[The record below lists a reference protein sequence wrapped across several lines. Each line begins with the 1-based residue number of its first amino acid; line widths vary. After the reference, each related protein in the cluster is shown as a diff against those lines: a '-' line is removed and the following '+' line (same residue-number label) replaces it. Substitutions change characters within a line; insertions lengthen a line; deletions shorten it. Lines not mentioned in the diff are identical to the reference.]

1 MNSSLAPRGNPAL
14 GLSVTIAVHAVLAV
28 LLLVKLH
35 PDLPKI
41 LPEPVPVKL
50 LHETPPPKELKPLPM
65 PNPVIHPP
73 VPVPVLVVPLLKVA
87 EQPKQELP
95 KIDRPTAITL
105 PPPPAP
111 PAAPPRSEAQELDFQ
126 SKLMAHLNSLKRYP
140 ADARRQG
147 KMGVV
152 MVRFR
157 IDRHGHVL
165 AHRIEQGSGH
175 AVLDEETTRLM
186 ERADPFP
193 APPDSVPGNEL
204 EFLVPVQYKL
214 G

>member
-1 MNSSLAPRGNPAL
+1 MSLNSSLAPRGNSAL
-14 GLSVTIAVHAVLAV
+14 GLSVTIAVHAALVL

-35 PDLPKI
+35 PDLPKR

-50 LHETPPPKELKPLPM
+50 LRDAPPKPDLKPLPI
-65 PNPVIHPP
+65 PNPTIHPP
-73 VPVPVLVVPLLKVA
+73 VRVLVVPVLKMA
-87 EQPKQELP
+87 DTPKQELP
-95 KIDRPTAITL
+95 EIERPTAITS

-111 PAAPPRSEAQELDFQ
+111 PAAPPRPETRELDFQ

-140 ADARRQG
+140 ADAKRQG
-147 KMGVV
+147 KTGVV

-193 APPDSVPGNEL
+193 APPESVLGDEL